1 MTSSKLKEHV
11 KQYHEIV
18 NSNKISLVA
27 EIKVKPTE
35 NVMAQ
40 NEQHPEEVKYGER
53 ALAEI
58 VFFQEK
64 IDKLLKGRSSSNEN
78 SNRSKRKSENDNAP
92 EAKMGKL
99 ENPNVIENI
108 NELLAM
114 AEELNVVRE
123 IPKSEIKSKIELESG
138 LVCQDG
144 PKIKL
149 VPIEQLRNRTYQI
162 ENLRRSSYP

>member
-1 MTSSKLKEHV
+1 MHSAAVFKTKSVSLLLMLKSNQRKVLCRLQDVQQIKQKRFSKIEAARRVTS
-11 KQYHEIV
+11 
-18 NSNKISLVA
+18 
-27 EIKVKPTE
+27 T
-35 NVMAQ
+35 
-40 NEQHPEEVKYGER
+40 R
-53 ALAEI
+53 REI

-78 SNRSKRKSENDNAP
+78 SNRSKRKSENDHAP

-99 ENPNVIENI
+99 ENSNVFENI
-108 NELLAM
+108 NELLAI

-123 IPKSEIKSKIELESG
+123 IPKSEIKSKTESETG
-138 LVCQDG
+138 LVFQDG

-162 ENLRRSSYP
+162 ENLRKHSYP